1 MVLQWLIAGFLLG
14 AVSSF
19 HCVGMCGPIAISL
32 PVYYLPPAKKVAGL
46 LLYHSGRI
54 LVYSLLGLLFG
65 FVGRQFFLG
74 GLQQG
79 FSIFLGSLLLIFF
92 LGSLLHSQKLRFRQ
106 LDRLTLPLQ
115 QYIGKNLPLQQYI
128 GKNLQKKTL
137 SSMLLLGAANGLLPC
152 GMVYFAITGALASG
166 SISDGVMFM
175 AAFGLGTF
183 PAMFAISYFGSRISL
198 SARNTMKKAVP
209 FVMLLM
215 GVLLILRGLNLNIPY
230 ISPYL
235 SSQSKDIIPCH

>member
-1 MVLQWLIAGFLLG
+1 MFPTWLIAGFLLG

-19 HCVGMCGPIAISL
+19 HCVGMCGPIAVSL
-32 PVYYLPPAKKVAGL
+32 PVYYLPPGRKLAGI

-54 LVYSLLGLLFG
+54 LIYSLLGLFFG
-65 FVGRQFFLG
+65 YLGRQIFLG

-79 FSIFLGSLLLIFF
+79 FSIFLGSVLLLFF
-92 LGSLLHSQKLRFRQ
+92 LASILHTPKRRIRQ
-106 LDRLTLPLQ
+106 IDRLTVPLQ
-115 QYIGKNLPLQQYI
+115 QFIGKH
-128 GKNLQKKTL
+128 LQKKTL

-152 GMVYFAITGALASG
+152 GMVYFAITGALAAG
-166 SISDGVMFM
+166 SISEGVLFM

-183 PAMFAISYFGSRISL
+183 PAMFALSYFGSKIGQ

-209 FVMLLM
+209 YVVLLM

-230 ISPYL
+230 VSPYL
-235 SSQSKDIIPCH
+235 SSQSRDILPCH

>member
-1 MVLQWLIAGFLLG
+1 MIPQWIIAGFLLG

-32 PVYYLPPAKKVAGL
+32 PVYYLPPARKLAGL

-54 LVYSLLGLLFG
+54 LVYSLLGLFFG
-65 FVGRQFFLG
+65 YLGRQIFLG

-79 FSIFLGSLLLIFF
+79 FSIFLGTVLLLFF
-92 LGSLLHSQKLRFRQ
+92 LVTMLRTKKFRFQ
-106 LDRLTLPLQ
+106 QIDKFTIPLQ
-115 QYIGKNLPLQQYI
+115 QFI

-137 SSMLLLGAANGLLPC
+137 SSMLVLGAANGLLPC

-166 SISDGVMFM
+166 SISDGVLFM

-183 PAMFAISYFGSRISL
+183 PAMFALSYFGSRIGQ
-198 SARNTMKKAVP
+198 SARNSMKKAVP
-209 FVMLLM
+209 YVVLLM

-230 ISPYL
+230 VSPYL
-235 SSQSKDIIPCH
+235 ASQAKDILPCH

>member
-1 MVLQWLIAGFLLG
+1 MIPQWMIAGFLLG

-32 PVYYLPPAKKVAGL
+32 PVYYLPPARKLAGL

-54 LVYSLLGLLFG
+54 LVYGLLGLLFG
-65 FVGRQFFLG
+65 YLGRQIFLG

-79 FSIFLGSLLLIFF
+79 FSIFLGSVLLLIFLGTMLRTQKHRF
-92 LGSLLHSQKLRFRQ
+92 LQT
-106 LDRLTLPLQ
+106 DRLTGPLRQ
-115 QYIGKNLPLQQYI
+115 FI

-152 GMVYFAITGALASG
+152 GMVYFAITGALAAG
-166 SISDGVMFM
+166 SITKGVFFM
-175 AAFGLGTF
+175 TAFGLGTF
-183 PAMFAISYFGSRISL
+183 PAMFALSYFGSRIGQ

-209 FVMLLM
+209 FVVLLM
-215 GVLLILRGLNLNIPY
+215 GMLLILRGLNLNIPY

-235 SSQSKDIIPCH
+235 SSHSKEILPCH